1 MGHVA
6 GVRASRCDWPYSSKD
21 DSTVVTKSKVPLYV
35 STLRHSLRKM
45 ANRIDKGFNSEV
57 RIEPPKETE
66 KSAEEDDASKQAIKT
81 ILDAT
86 IHMQDM
92 NLEGQPILSLPEA
105 LNGDEKPEEMAEPP
119 RKKMKERK

>member
-1 MGHVA
+1 
-6 GVRASRCDWPYSSKD
+6 
-21 DSTVVTKSKVPLYV
+21 
-35 STLRHSLRKM
+35 M
-45 ANRIDKGFNSEV
+45 ANRIDKGFNFEV